1 MAPCPQ
7 KISMLFSGP
16 TGLGS
21 ADIVMTELI
30 DEFLSYLSVERGLSN
45 NTLSSYK
52 RDLSNFFGYLK
63 KRRIVSIDK
72 VTRQMITSFM
82 LSEKDRGLSAN
93 SISREVACLKSFFK
107 FLVRENKIK
116 DNITSVIESPKLWKK
131 LPSALDLSEV
141 EKLLKA
147 PNIREPMGVRDKAM
161 LELIYATGMRVSELI
176 NLKMDDLNMGVGF
189 IKCLGKGQKER
200 VVPFGSKAREW
211 LVRYLDK
218 ARTSFL
224 KKKVSNFLFLTRLSR
239 PMSRQM
245 FWKIIKKY
253 AVEARIKKDIMP
265 HTLRHS
271 FATHI
276 LERGADLRVVQEM
289 LGHSD
294 ISTTQIYTHIN
305 KERLKSIHHKFHPR
319 P

>member
-1 MAPCPQ
+1 MN
-7 KISMLFSGP
+7 
-16 TGLGS
+16 
-21 ADIVMTELI
+21 DLI
-30 DEFLSYLSVERGLSN
+30 EEFLGYLSVERGLSN

-63 KRRIVSIDK
+63 KRRIASIDK

-161 LELIYATGMRVSELI
+161 LELMYATGMRVSELI

-218 ARTSFL
+218 ARASFL

-265 HTLRHS
+265 HSLRHS

>member
-1 MAPCPQ
+1 MN
-7 KISMLFSGP
+7 
-16 TGLGS
+16 
-21 ADIVMTELI
+21 DLI
-30 DEFLSYLSVERGLSN
+30 EEFLGYLSVERGLSN

-63 KRRIVSIDK
+63 KRRIVSIGK

-161 LELIYATGMRVSELI
+161 LELMYATGMRVSELI

-200 VVPFGSKAREW
+200 VVPFGSKAKEW

-218 ARTSFL
+218 ARASFL

-265 HTLRHS
+265 HSLRHS

>member
-1 MAPCPQ
+1 M
-7 KISMLFSGP
+7 I
-16 TGLGS
+16 
-21 ADIVMTELI
+21 ELI

-52 RDLSNFFGYLK
+52 RDLSNFFGYIK
-63 KRRIVSIDK
+63 KRRIVSIGK

-200 VVPFGSKAREW
+200 VVPFGSKAKEW

-218 ARTSFL
+218 GRASFL

-253 AVEARIKKDIMP
+253 AVKARIKKDIMP
-265 HTLRHS
+265 HSLRHS

>member
-1 MAPCPQ
+1 M
-7 KISMLFSGP
+7 I
-16 TGLGS
+16 
-21 ADIVMTELI
+21 ELI

-52 RDLSNFFGYLK
+52 RDLSNFFGYIK
-63 KRRIVSIDK
+63 KRRIVSIGK

-218 ARTSFL
+218 ARASFL

-265 HTLRHS
+265 HSLRHS

-276 LERGADLRVVQEM
+276 LERGADLRVVQEL

>member
-1 MAPCPQ
+1 M
-7 KISMLFSGP
+7 I
-16 TGLGS
+16 
-21 ADIVMTELI
+21 ELI

-52 RDLSNFFGYLK
+52 RDLSNFFGYIK
-63 KRRIVSIDK
+63 KRRIVSIGK

-161 LELIYATGMRVSELI
+161 LELMYATGMRVSELI

-200 VVPFGSKAREW
+200 VVPFGSKAKEW

-218 ARTSFL
+218 GRASFL

-253 AVEARIKKDIMP
+253 AVKARIKKDIMP
-265 HTLRHS
+265 HSLRHS